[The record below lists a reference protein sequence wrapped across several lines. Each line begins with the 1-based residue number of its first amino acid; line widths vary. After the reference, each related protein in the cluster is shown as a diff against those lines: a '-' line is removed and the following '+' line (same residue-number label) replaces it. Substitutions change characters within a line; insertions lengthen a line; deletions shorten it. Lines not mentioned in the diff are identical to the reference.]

1 MVLNLK
7 NAGDDGLSRG
17 RRSDAMKSILFML
30 VFPFVVDPAGA
41 DRGPVLW
48 HENVRLIQESQKA
61 IILHNGTE
69 EVLILGTELKA
80 SAEIDLLEFIPLP
93 SEPEVGL
100 AKGDPFEAAS
110 RLIARRGLVFLAGD
124 LAAKSGPGGRID
136 GSRLEAVH

>member
-1 MVLNLK
+1 
-7 NAGDDGLSRG
+7 
-17 RRSDAMKSILFML
+17 MKSILFML
-30 VFPFVVDPAGA
+30 VFLFVVDPAGA

-110 RLIARRGLVFLAGD
+110 RLIARRGLVFLSGD

>member
-1 MVLNLK
+1 
-7 NAGDDGLSRG
+7 
-17 RRSDAMKSILFML
+17 MKSILFML
-30 VFPFVVDPAGA
+30 VFLFVVDPAGA

-100 AKGDPFEAAS
+100 AKGDPRGGAS
-110 RLIARRGLVFLAGD
+110 TVPVSKPFISACIIPSVRSFPVIPQLDDPLCFLV
-124 LAAKSGPGGRID
+124 
-136 GSRLEAVH
+136 

>member
-1 MVLNLK
+1 
-7 NAGDDGLSRG
+7 
-17 RRSDAMKSILFML
+17 MKSILFML
-30 VFPFVVDPAGA
+30 VFLFVVDPAGA

-100 AKGDPFEAAS
+100 AKGDPRGGVHRRFPSRSRSLAPAS
-110 RLIARRGLVFLAGD
+110 SHLFDHFLLSRSLMILCAFWF
-124 LAAKSGPGGRID
+124 KRSGISFDYTQWDADHALR
-136 GSRLEAVH
+136 